1 MLRRSALQLASE
13 PTIDSAVAWGRTR
26 LGPREQ
32 SKWLL
37 PAEVASKSF
46 IVISFMR
53 IEDALP
59 LQPHAEPT
67 RESSDEEAH
76 DPMTPTTRER
86 GEESKAFQLAAHR
99 HSLAGR
105 SDVREHARWLLP
117 SPDDTDCA
125 PMVIEKTFQ
134 HTDRLAQIYRMYIAN
149 CNKKQRDQD
158 QCYGNIWQT
167 HFN

>member
-86 GEESKAFQLAAHR
+86 AEESKAF
-99 HSLAGR
+99 
-105 SDVREHARWLLP
+105 
-117 SPDDTDCA
+117 
-125 PMVIEKTFQ
+125 
-134 HTDRLAQIYRMYIAN
+134 
-149 CNKKQRDQD
+149 
-158 QCYGNIWQT
+158 
-167 HFN
+167 

>member
-53 IEDALP
+53 VVRFLVAAL
-59 LQPHAEPT
+59 A
-67 RESSDEEAH
+67 
-76 DPMTPTTRER
+76 R
-86 GEESKAFQLAAHR
+86 G
-99 HSLAGR
+99 
-105 SDVREHARWLLP
+105 LLP
-117 SPDDTDCA
+117 
-125 PMVIEKTFQ
+125 K
-134 HTDRLAQIYRMYIAN
+134 YIASH
-149 CNKKQRDQD
+149 NKKQRDQD